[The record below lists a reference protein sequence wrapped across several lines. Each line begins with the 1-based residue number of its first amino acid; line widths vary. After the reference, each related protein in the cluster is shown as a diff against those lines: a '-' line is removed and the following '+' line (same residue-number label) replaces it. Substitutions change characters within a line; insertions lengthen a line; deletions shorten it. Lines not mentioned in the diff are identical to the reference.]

1 MKVLKQRS
9 QSLMFTRK
17 KNRCNEH
24 GRKNI
29 TTSSQF
35 QLFLCVYQKLNCSPP
50 WTFWRVAILLS
61 ISTMLLFILTKRVV
75 EFQFHDIHVCVCPWT
90 YVHVRAWKPEVSI
103 RHLSSLL
110 YSLLFLREGLSLNL
124 RVQPSCD
131 IPLFQLSSDI
141 CSHKYNLW
149 TYRKQAFPISF
160 LILGIKVDR
169 LVYMM
174 DIGSN
179 QHHSLS
185 HPTVL
190 PKFPCSYG
198 MLGLKKKKNSHI
210 LKLTL
215 KTYSLT

>member
-1 MKVLKQRS
+1 MNFLKS
-9 QSLMFTRK
+9 
-17 KNRCNEH
+17 CNIVVHIYYVTFHPNQE
-24 GRKNI
+24 
-29 TTSSQF
+29 SS
-35 QLFLCVYQKLNCSPP
+35 
-50 WTFWRVAILLS
+50 RVS
-61 ISTMLLFILTKRVV
+61 ISW
-75 EFQFHDIHVCVCPWT
+75 HSCVCVCPWT

-160 LILGIKVDR
+160 LILGTKVDR
-169 LVYMM
+169 FVYMM

-198 MLGLKKKKNSHI
+198 MLGLKKKKTLIFWSWHWKHI
-210 LKLTL
+210 L
-215 KTYSLT
+215 